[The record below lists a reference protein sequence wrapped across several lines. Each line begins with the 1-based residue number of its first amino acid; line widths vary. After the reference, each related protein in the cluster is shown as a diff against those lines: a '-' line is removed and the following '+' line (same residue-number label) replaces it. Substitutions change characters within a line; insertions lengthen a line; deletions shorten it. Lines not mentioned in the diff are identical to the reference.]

1 MLKKCSIF
9 VLLFVLLAGFAAQ
22 AKSTIGH
29 DVVLGDKPG
38 EEIAIPVTYECVQV
52 IDFIQ
57 GYMPESG
64 DEGKLN
70 NPQDVFIDQ
79 NDCIYIADTGNN
91 AVLKLDSE
99 GNLLQVIT
107 EANGVPL
114 QYPLGLYVDEAGDIF
129 IADNGNARILH
140 LDKDGVYIEEFVAPE
155 SELLSQNLATFD
167 PAKIGINSYNGYIY
181 MLIGKQ
187 FLTLD
192 ALNRFQ
198 GLVGTEPV
206 GFDLIDY
213 LVRLF
218 ATDVQKEK
226 LEKRE
231 PVSYNNFC
239 ITPDNKIY
247 AVSMANANQIKK
259 INSIGDSTYPAG
271 FYGELTYDENG
282 ETVYPFFVD
291 IAVDS
296 YDMITVAD
304 QHNSKLY
311 HYNDV
316 GELLAVFG
324 GKGSNKGS
332 FETITSICY
341 DTKDRLFVLD
351 SSRNNLQV
359 MAPTAFLQQ
368 VHSATSLYLQ
378 GKYDESLSQWNEMRQ
393 LMSSYP
399 VAQKYIA
406 SILYKQQD
414 YSGALQEYYEIGDKA
429 NYGKTL
435 GALRSI
441 FYTEHFGLVV
451 GVVLVVAVGVVWL
464 LLFLHKKCY
473 AVEDGLYDHGV
484 SRGREFGGLCLL
496 SFYHPIRMLDLLKW
510 RRQRVNLLPVI
521 ILPAA
526 LIVVRFIASYFTGYT
541 VSSMEKEDVSVF
553 YEATMVLVP
562 YISMVL
568 CTYAVTSVFSGEMTL
583 YETFAAYAY
592 SMVPMIVLWPALT
605 LVSQVVASQEASV
618 FLAVQGFVYAW
629 LVWNLIL
636 SLGRLNDYSAKKT
649 VGIFLLVLFGVGV
662 VWVLCMLIF
671 TFSAQLGHFISEV
684 FQEISSRFQ

>member
-1 MLKKCSIF
+1 MFKKCAVF
-9 VLLFVLLAGFAAQ
+9 VLLLVLATSFAAQ
-22 AKSTIGH
+22 AKMQVGH
-29 DVVLGDKPG
+29 DFVLDEQSG

-52 IDFIQ
+52 IDFIA

-64 DEGKLN
+64 LEGKLS
-70 NPQDVFIDQ
+70 NPQDIFIDQ
-79 NDCIYIADTGNN
+79 ENNIYIADTGNN
-91 AVLKLDSE
+91 TVLKLDSE
-99 GNLLQVIT
+99 GNLLLAIT
-107 EANGVPL
+107 EANGVPI
-114 QYPLGLYVDEAGDIF
+114 QYPLGLYVDEEGDIF

-140 LDKDGVYIEEFVAPE
+140 LDENGTYIEEFVAPE

-218 ATDVQKEK
+218 ATETQKEQ

-247 AVSMANANQIKK
+247 AVSMANSNQIKK

-282 ETVYPFFVD
+282 EAVYPFFVD

-304 QHNSKLY
+304 QHNSRLY

-332 FETITSICY
+332 FETISSICY
-341 DTKDRLFVLD
+341 DMRDRLYVLD
-351 SSRNNLQV
+351 SSRNNVQV
-359 MAPTAFLQQ
+359 MAPTAFLEQ
-368 VHSATSLYLQ
+368 VHSATALYLDGEYEQ
-378 GKYDESLSQWNEMRQ
+378 SLEQWNEMRQ

-406 SILYKQQD
+406 SIEYKQEN
-414 YSGALQEYYEIGDKA
+414 YEAALQEYYEIGDKTH
-429 NYGKTL
+429 YGETL
-435 GALRSI
+435 GALRGI
-441 FYTEHFGLVV
+441 FYTEHFGLISA
-451 GVVLVVAVGVVWL
+451 GIILIAVGVVWL
-464 LLFLHKKCY
+464 MIRLYKRCVV
-473 AVEDGLYDHGV
+473 VEDSLYHTGV
-484 SRGREFGGLCLL
+484 SRGREFSGMCLL

-510 RRQRVNLLPVI
+510 RRQRINPLPIVLLPA
-521 ILPAA
+521 L
-526 LIVVRFIASYFTGYT
+526 LIVVRFIAAYFTGYT
-541 VSSMEKEDVSVF
+541 VSQIEREDVSVL
-553 YEATMVLVP
+553 YEVAMVLIP
-562 YISMVL
+562 YLSMVL
-568 CTYAVTSVFSGEMTL
+568 CTYAITSVFSGEMTL

-592 SMVPMIVLWPALT
+592 SLVPMIVLWPPLT
-605 LVSQVVASQEASV
+605 LVSRVVSSQEASV
-618 FLAVQGFVYAW
+618 FLAVQTFVYIW
-629 LVWNLIL
+629 LIWNVIL

-649 VGIFLLVLFGVGV
+649 VGIFLLVVLGVGI

-671 TFSAQLGHFISEV
+671 TFSAQLWHFVSEV
-684 FQEISSRFQ
+684 YQELSSRFM